1 MVRRPGRRERA
12 HRSRRRCPR
21 SFLVTLPAVPPS
33 SAELLRLAAKYQAL
47 GELRRERA
55 RGAALPERAVFKAL
69 AREFP
74 GCLKELDTL
83 PLEEID
89 ARAAALAEAAQGGPI
104 LDWMAWLAGYHA
116 LLRAALRIRI
126 RSTRPTRSTRSTQ
139 SRTVDEARATI
150 LAEDAAAHSGA
161 AIDPAFV
168 HAVMRPPGGR
178 INPVVFA
185 RLAHLHGATAATIKR
200 ALFPHAR
207 GE

>member
-1 MVRRPGRRERA
+1 MVRRLGRRERA

-21 SFLVTLPAVPPS
+21 SFLATLPTVSPS
-33 SAELLRLAAKYQAL
+33 SADLLRLAGKYQAL

-55 RGAALPERAVFKAL
+55 RGAAVPERAVFKAL
-69 AREFP
+69 ADEFP
-74 GCLKELDTL
+74 GCLNELDTL

-89 ARAAALAEAAQGGPI
+89 ARAAALAAAAAGGPI

-126 RSTRPTRSTRSTQ
+126 RSTRSTRSTEG
-139 SRTVDEARATI
+139 RTVDEARATS

-161 AIDPAFV
+161 AIDAAFV
-168 HAVMRPPGGR
+168 RAVLRPPGGR

>member
-1 MVRRPGRRERA
+1 M
-12 HRSRRRCPR
+12 
-21 SFLVTLPAVPPS
+21 PPS

>member
-1 MVRRPGRRERA
+1 M
-12 HRSRRRCPR
+12 
-21 SFLVTLPAVPPS
+21 
-33 SAELLRLAAKYQAL
+33 
-47 GELRRERA
+47 
-55 RGAALPERAVFKAL
+55 PERAVFKAL
-69 AREFP
+69 ASEFP

-89 ARAAALAEAAQGGPI
+89 ARAAALAAAASGGPI

-126 RSTRPTRSTRSTQ
+126 RSTRSTR
-139 SRTVDEARATI
+139 SRTVDEARAMS

>member
-1 MVRRPGRRERA
+1 M
-12 HRSRRRCPR
+12 
-21 SFLVTLPAVPPS
+21 PPS
-33 SAELLRLAAKYQAL
+33 PADLLRLAGKYQAL

-89 ARAAALAEAAQGGPI
+89 ARAAALAEAAAGGPI
-104 LDWMAWLAGYHA
+104 LDWMAWLDGYHA

-126 RSTRPTRSTRSTQ
+126 RSSRG
-139 SRTVDEARATI
+139 RTVDEARATS

-207 GE
+207 GEG

>member
-69 AREFP
+69 ARELP

-116 LLRAALRIRI
+116 LQRAALRIRI